1 MSGNVAYMANAGQFS
16 ITAKHLGGYLTILD
30 NNNVRL
36 YAVAT
41 TAGKTVDYPAKSY
54 VYQSTDAVDNWNN
67 PCVQLAFQD
76 NSVVNVFE
84 NPTDEVGTTVVLNQ
98 TKKLDF

>member
-1 MSGNVAYMANAGQFS
+1 MSGNAAYQTTAGQYN
-16 ITAKHLGGYLTILD
+16 IAAKHLGGFLTILD
-30 NNNVRL
+30 NNNVKL

-41 TAGKTVDYPAKSY
+41 TAGKTVEYPARSY
-54 VYQSTDAVDNWNN
+54 LFQSIDAVENWDN

-84 NPTDEVGTTVVLNQ
+84 NPIDEVGTTVILNQ